1 MDMKIKNKKRFLL
14 IISLLAVLLIMIVW
28 ILTQK
33 QPPYVEYSTFIL
45 ELEHNEIENVTIAGD
60 KLIYQKIGDSKE
72 YSTANPDYDTF
83 KQELLLKGITVEE
96 TVPISI
102 VDIIFDVICLGII
115 IFGIYK
121 LTAAVSYPFKVV
133 KHTHVHFCD
142 IAGMEDIKKDALYA
156 VDTLKN
162 PEKCGKLGIRA
173 VKGIILEGPPGN
185 GKTFFA
191 KALAEEAGVNFI
203 AAKGA
208 DFQSMVMSVG
218 SMRIKSLFKKARKHK
233 PCIIFIDEFDGIGE
247 KRSYAGTGID
257 KENNRMIVSM
267 LNEMDGFSSGDG
279 VLVIAATNSYRS
291 LDPALVRP
299 GRFDRKYHIGNP
311 DFSTRKKLVELYT
324 ADKTVSLDI
333 NIDILA
339 QMLDGFSCSAIETL
353 LNEAF
358 MDALNSGTGIVDA
371 ACMEKARR
379 RTHL

>member
-1 MDMKIKNKKRFLL
+1 MKIKNKKRFLL
-14 IISLLAVLLIMIVW
+14 IISFLAVLLIMIVW

-33 QPPYVEYSTFIL
+33 QPPYVEYSTFIS
-45 ELEHNEIENVTIAGD
+45 ELEHNGIENVIITGD
-60 KLIYQKIGDSKE
+60 KLIYKKADDSKE

-96 TVPISI
+96 TVPVSI
-102 VDIIFDVICLGII
+102 ADMIFDVVCLGII

-133 KHTHVHFCD
+133 KHTHVYFRD

-191 KALAEEAGVNFI
+191 KALAQEAGVNFI

-267 LNEMDGFSSGDG
+267 LNEMDGFSSADG

-311 DFSTRKKLVELYT
+311 DFSTRRKLIELYT

-333 NIDILA
+333 DIDILA

-358 MDALNSGTGIVDA
+358 MDALNSGTDTVDA
-371 ACMEKARR
+371 VCMEKARR
-379 RTHL
+379 RTRL